1 MATVIEIIGV
11 VSGVLGIIQ
20 FAQDAFPEKQKPGS
34 SVRIAVGLD
43 SAGGLNNAGGNVP
56 GVALFNEVGGFL
68 GQAQNNGQVQDGNF
82 ADLTV
87 TQSSGQQAAYGLVQA
102 GSDAVCIAYT
112 SITWPDGNQ
121 YALTGDWGEACGG
134 SWYYSNIFVQSSG
147 YKPKCM
153 WIDSDGNQPQTGFQV
168 HFPEFRSDTS
178 TIPQGKD
185 VKKLCN
191 SKAPFQYF
199 TTAGPQTIDYWN
211 ADGKTTSQSTV
222 PGKRVV
228 NDGGSQKNRRAAA
241 AAAPSAIVIT
251 NGTDHSVK
259 ELCDSKT
266 SSGPDLLNL
275 SEKSFCRMS
284 DKKIFPQCG
293 GTVKDNCF
301 DADGMQLVV
310 GGKAARSPYSIVW
323 DWKTPGKTFTSKA
336 ATSAK
341 IAAREPYAEPQPYN
355 NIIDWSVAGK
365 VNNEPAKST

>member
-1 MATVIEIIGV
+1 MTSIIDIIGV
-11 VSGVLGIIQ
+11 VSSVLGIIQ
-20 FAQDAFPEKQKPGS
+20 FAQDAFPQKQKPGS

-43 SAGGLNNAGGNVP
+43 ASGGLNNAGGNVP

-68 GQAQNNGQVQDGNF
+68 GQSQKNGQVQDGNF

-87 TQSSGQQAAYGLVQA
+87 TQSSGQQATYGLFQA
-102 GSDAVCIAYT
+102 GHDAVCIAYT

-134 SWYYSNIFVQSSG
+134 SWYYSNIYVQSSG

-153 WIDSDGNQPQTGFQV
+153 WIDADGNQPQTGFQV

-178 TIPQGKD
+178 TMPAGKD
-185 VKKLCN
+185 INTLCN

-222 PGKRVV
+222 PSKRDI
-228 NDGGSQKNRRAAA
+228 NDASSQKSRRAAA
-241 AAAPSAIVIT
+241 AARPSAIVIT

-259 ELCDSKT
+259 ELCGSKT

-284 DKKIFPQCG
+284 DKTIFPQCDA
-293 GTVKDNCF
+293 TVKDNCF
-301 DADGMQLVV
+301 NADSKQLVV
-310 GGKAARSPYSIVW
+310 GGKAARSPYEIIW
-323 DWKTPGKTFTSKA
+323 DWMTPGKTFTSKV

-341 IAAREPYAEPQPYN
+341 IAAREPYAAPQEYS

-365 VNNEPAKST
+365 VTIEPIKST